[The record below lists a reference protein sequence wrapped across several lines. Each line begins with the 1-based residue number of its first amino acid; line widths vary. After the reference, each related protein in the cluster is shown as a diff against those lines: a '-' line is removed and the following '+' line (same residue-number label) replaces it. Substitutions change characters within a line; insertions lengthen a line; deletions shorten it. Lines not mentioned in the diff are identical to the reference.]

1 MAYPLPEPVQF
12 ADMMFRKVQEGKA
25 NGIRKRGANAHATNL
40 LTTVGRYYPENTPAE
55 RKLVGTLKDVQW
67 GTQPSGDR
75 GSKRAWKAMKGTV
88 STEPHRSTELLMRA
102 DHAQKE
108 FLVETQIENTRNIR
122 AIRSHLDRSSS
133 SLEKTVCDGALQL
146 TV

>member
-1 MAYPLPEPVQF
+1 
-12 ADMMFRKVQEGKA
+12 
-25 NGIRKRGANAHATNL
+25 
-40 LTTVGRYYPENTPAE
+40 
-55 RKLVGTLKDVQW
+55 
-67 GTQPSGDR
+67 
-75 GSKRAWKAMKGTV
+75 
-88 STEPHRSTELLMRA
+88 MRA

-122 AIRSHLDRSSS
+122 AIRSHLDGSPS